1 MFEHAATARDR
12 DAGRLG
18 DVGEHEGIRSRCHR
32 PMSRPLGGLVRSVAM
47 TLHHDRLRSDR
58 PVSTPS
64 HHASTPPAR
73 LSLTPGHPTTGPV
86 DGAWWPCSDDLSAEL
101 DELETLLAGRAGVL
115 DRLTYCMTA
124 WQPIEERRRVKDR
137 PVRLDGYHY
146 QSVGT
151 LGVRSLDGTRRVL
164 VVIPPETDSVSARA
178 LLYRASQPSNM
189 LTADELLNAAS
200 RAVSGTSEA
209 LQSWDSE
216 GGHASPTETDIGC
229 LY

>member
-1 MFEHAATARDR
+1 M
-12 DAGRLG
+12 
-18 DVGEHEGIRSRCHR
+18 
-32 PMSRPLGGLVRSVAM
+32 
-47 TLHHDRLRSDR
+47 
-58 PVSTPS
+58 
-64 HHASTPPAR
+64 
-73 LSLTPGHPTTGPV
+73 